1 MLVLKKRGPYAVLI
15 PAALTCAVLVA
26 VWLYRVDPEDS
37 VYSPKC
43 LFYLLTGLKCP
54 GCGSQRAIHALLHL
68 QVGAAFGYN
77 ALLVLSIPF
86 LALLSFSWTMR
97 RRFPA
102 LYERLNG
109 RGTIWTVFA
118 VIIAWWIVRNI
129 FQF

>member
-1 MLVLKKRGPYAVLI
+1 MPVLKKRGPYAVLI

-43 LFYLLTGLKCP
+43 VFYLLTGLN
-54 GCGSQRAIHALLHL
+54 
-68 QVGAAFGYN
+68 AFRHN

-86 LALLSFSWTMR
+86 LALMCFSWMMR
-97 RRFPA
+97 RRFPV

-109 RGTIWTVFA
+109 RVTVWTVFA

>member
-1 MLVLKKRGPYAVLI
+1 MPVLKKRGQHYVLI
-15 PAALTCAVLVA
+15 TVALMCAVLA
-26 VWLYRVDPEDS
+26 ALWLYRVDPEDS

-68 QVGAAFGYN
+68 QVGDAFRHN

-86 LALLSFSWTMR
+86 LALMCFSWMMR
-97 RRFPA
+97 RRFPV

>member
-1 MLVLKKRGPYAVLI
+1 MPVLKKRGLYYVLI
-15 PAALTCAVLVA
+15 TVALMCAVLA
-26 VWLYRVDPEDS
+26 ALWLYRVDPEDS

-54 GCGSQRAIHALLHL
+54 GCGSQRSIHALLHL
-68 QVGAAFGYN
+68 QVGDAFRHN

-86 LALLSFSWTMR
+86 LALMCFSWTMR
-97 RRFPA
+97 RRFPV